1 MTFSILGLCRE
12 TGQLGM
18 SVSSSSP
25 AVAAR
30 CAHARAGVGVV
41 ASQNITLPSY
51 GSAILD
57 ALASGAAL
65 DNAYQGAKADD
76 PFSDYRQIGVLNSNS
91 VCFHFS
97 GEKTLGTHAVSQG
110 KDCLAL
116 GNLLRNTTV
125 ATAMT
130 NAFEAGQ
137 GRPLAER
144 LLSAMAAACAA
155 GGEEGPV
162 HSAGLLVVDKQSW
175 PYIDLRVDWAEA
187 GPIEQLADCYAIYQ
201 PQADDYVTRALDPRS
216 APSYGV
222 PGDE

>member
-1 MTFSILGLCRE
+1 
-12 TGQLGM
+12 M

-51 GSAILD
+51 GPAILD
-57 ALASGAAL
+57 ALATDSAPEA
-65 DNAYQGAKADD
+65 AYQAAKAAD
-76 PFSDYRQIGVLNSNS
+76 PHFDYRQIGILTKDGGI
-91 VCFHFS
+91 FHFS
-97 GEKTLGTHAVSQG
+97 GGKTLGTHAVSEG
-110 KDCLAL
+110 RDCLAL
-116 GNLLRNTTV
+116 GNLLRDTTV
-125 ATAMT
+125 PIAMT
-130 NAFEAGQ
+130 NAFEAGE

-187 GPIEQLADCYAIYQ
+187 GPIEELAGCYSIYQ
-201 PQADDYVTRALDPRS
+201 PQADDYVTRALDPSS